1 MTNTDPLK
9 MIAKKLLSRYLRL
22 SVKTAG
28 LPWTSDD
35 DDAVNEIV
43 DDIVD
48 AACAQMA
55 KQMAPLYPM
64 TNIYA
69 TIMRQ
74 VLSRRRHQLVILRG
88 TNHETI

>member
-55 KQMAPLYPM
+55 KQMAPPVPYDEHLRNY
-64 TNIYA
+64 YA
-69 TIMRQ
+69 PSAKPPTPPIGYTPRDQ
-74 VLSRRRHQLVILRG
+74 S
-88 TNHETI
+88 